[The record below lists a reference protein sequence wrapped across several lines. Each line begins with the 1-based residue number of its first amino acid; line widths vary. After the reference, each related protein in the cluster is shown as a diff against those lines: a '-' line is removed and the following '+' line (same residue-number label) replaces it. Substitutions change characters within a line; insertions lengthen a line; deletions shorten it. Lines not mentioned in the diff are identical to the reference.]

1 MAFNWLLS
9 RSMAATP
16 YFNERTCTILI
27 VEDEALIRDSLHIV
41 LKRMGHVVLEA
52 RDGAEG

>member
-1 MAFNWLLS
+1 MALKWLLPL
-9 RSMAATP
+9 SMTATP

-52 RDGAEG
+52 RDGAG